1 MRWFEGVAKYENAG
15 EPHVLISVIATSG
28 STPRGVDAKMVV
40 TRNHITDSI
49 GGGKLEHHAT
59 NLAREMLESLST
71 RKIQHMPLAV
81 SADQCCGGSMTLL
94 FEKFS
99 PASHVSLFGGGNVA
113 TNVAQLLHAC
123 SVPVNWFDSR
133 PEFQR
138 QEEFGCCEPLP
149 EPFRLEPIRQGS
161 QVLVMTHSH
170 TLDFEILK
178 MVIQRV
184 DLDFIGLI
192 GSRTKW
198 ERFKLRFIEHGIE
211 PQVLTRITCPLGER
225 QLDNKSP
232 MAIGVSIVE
241 QLLSRTS
248 NKDDAEVLNWKKVGL
263 ALIGEHQ

>member
-1 MRWFEGVAKYENAG
+1 M
-15 EPHVLISVIATSG
+15 
-28 STPRGVDAKMVV
+28 
-40 TRNHITDSI
+40 
-49 GGGKLEHHAT
+49 
-59 NLAREMLESLST
+59 
-71 RKIQHMPLAV
+71 LAV
-81 SADQCCGGSMTLL
+81 VDGA
-94 FEKFS
+94 
-99 PASHVSLFGGGNVA
+99 
-113 TNVAQLLHAC
+113 
-123 SVPVNWFDSR
+123 
-133 PEFQR
+133 
-138 QEEFGCCEPLP
+138 
-149 EPFRLEPIRQGS
+149 

-178 MVIQRV
+178 IVIQRE